1 MWSGILHGLVF
12 FCTLLLPNELYAAPD
27 NNKKTLDQL
36 RARIEILRKD
46 LADKEESKSE
56 FSDALHEAEKA
67 IEGINQKLDTLTK
80 ERSKVKSRL
89 RQLQKELDETQKNI
103 LDQQTHLGKLL
114 YQQYTGG
121 QHEYFILLLNQ
132 KDPNQ
137 IAREM
142 YYYGYISRARAEDIK
157 ILRGDL
163 EKLQT
168 IVDESNEKTSEI
180 ISIQTKQAGQKELLE
195 QEEIKNKELLVRISK
210 EVEQKQRK
218 ISKLQNDE
226 KRLARLVNKLSNR
239 RDLPEKRNK
248 NNLPDASLDNETFKK
263 LKGQLILPIK
273 GKIVN
278 SFGSQRSKGGITWK
292 GLFIRASVGMDVKAI
307 AYGQVVF
314 ADWLRGFGNILII
327 DHGGGYMSLYGNNKI
342 LSKKVGETIH
352 GGDIIAT
359 VGNSGA
365 NLNSG
370 LYFEI
375 RHKGKPFDPLQWVRS
390 K

>member
-1 MWSGILHGLVF
+1 MWSGILHGLIF

-27 NNKKTLDQL
+27 SNKKTLDQL
-36 RARIEILRKD
+36 RARIEILQKD

-67 IEGINQKLDTLTK
+67 IQGINQKLDTLTK

-89 RQLQKELDETQKNI
+89 RQLQKELDVTQNNI
-103 LDQQTHLGKLL
+103 LDQQTHLGKFL
-114 YQQYTGG
+114 YQQYIGG

-226 KRLARLVNKLSNR
+226 KRLARLVNKISNR

-248 NNLPDASLDNETFKK
+248 NNLPDASLDKETFKK
-263 LKGQLILPIK
+263 LKGQLILPIN
-273 GKIVN
+273 GKIIN
-278 SFGSQRSKGGITWK
+278 SFGSQRSKGGVTWK

-359 VGNSGA
+359 VGNSGG